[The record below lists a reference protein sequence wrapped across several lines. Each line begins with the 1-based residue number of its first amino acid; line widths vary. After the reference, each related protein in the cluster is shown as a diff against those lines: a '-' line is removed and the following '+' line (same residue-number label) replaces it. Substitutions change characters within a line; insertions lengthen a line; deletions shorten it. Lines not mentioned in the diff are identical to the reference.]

1 MFGLVGNE
9 GIALPQKKNA
19 KFYDAYQKKR
29 KTIYDCGLAWWF
41 YHYHFS
47 IANDIECVRIQFEYA
62 GSSKC
67 TPASPPMV
75 TRFDH

>member
-1 MFGLVGNE
+1 MTPTIVE
-9 GIALPQKKNA
+9 K
-19 KFYDAYQKKR
+19 
-29 KTIYDCGLAWWF
+29 KTIDDCGLAWWF

-67 TPASPPMV
+67 TPLHHQWLPDLI
-75 TRFDH
+75 TFETE